1 MKCQAKAKETLIQWV
16 TYFSLLSEKFQV
28 MKYIFLIIF
37 YDIICFLVFAFK
49 MGNFNYKIKSLNYL
63 MIMRAIRLL
72 FSGWSKQMKRF
83 SIPFLFLATLVFFFY
98 LLCLQFGYIPFF
110 QMLLERL
117 SFSLGRRALS
127 FALCK
132 GLGCSGGLAFA
143 ILYLYAL
150 TEAPFL
156 GNTEAPFLGNKM
168 LPGDASSGA
177 STSNQG
183 QSSMGGQIPAST
195 SQPTEVAH
203 RSDPLLTAPD
213 EIKKPLIVDDLRQKE
228 LEKRLNFH
236 FIGKSE
242 EIDTPPYSDCVD
254 AQLLI
259 EKQIEISLRNDGYSR
274 ESILANLNA
283 IRGYLFY
290 PEGVPLKNST
300 LTHHLREMQ
309 KGNNIP
315 YARIKRAIKDLDI
328 FLVKG
333 E

>member
-1 MKCQAKAKETLIQWV
+1 MLKRRLSLTLL
-16 TYFSLLSEKFQV
+16 F
-28 MKYIFLIIF
+28 MA
-37 YDIICFLVFAFK
+37 LVFWV
-49 MGNFNYKIKSLNYL
+49 L
-63 MIMRAIRLL
+63 
-72 FSGWSKQMKRF
+72 
-83 SIPFLFLATLVFFFY
+83 Y
-98 LLCLQFGYIPFF
+98 LLCLKFGYIHFF
-110 QMLLERL
+110 QALFERL

-127 FALCK
+127 FFLRK
-132 GLGCSGGLAFA
+132 MGCYGDLTFA
-143 ILYLYAL
+143 MLYAVTL
-150 TEAPFL
+150 
-156 GNTEAPFLGNKM
+156 TEAPFLGNKM

-183 QSSMGGQIPAST
+183 QSSMGGQIPEST

-213 EIKKPLIVDDLRQKE
+213 EIKKPLIEDDLRQKE

-242 EIDTPPYSDCVD
+242 EIDTIPYSDLIET
-254 AQLLI
+254 QLLI
-259 EKQIEISLRNDGYSR
+259 EKKIEISLRNEGYSR
-274 ESILANLNA
+274 ESIMANRHA

-290 PEGVPLKNST
+290 PEGVPLKNKT

-315 YARIKRAIKDLDI
+315 YARIQKAIKALDL

>member
-1 MKCQAKAKETLIQWV
+1 MLTANLLMLFFLIS
-16 TYFSLLSEKFQV
+16 FF
-28 MKYIFLIIF
+28 IFLYRLYYFRVNRKIIVTRLS
-37 YDIICFLVFAFK
+37 ILI
-49 MGNFNYKIKSLNYL
+49 KIL
-63 MIMRAIRLL
+63 LL
-72 FSGWSKQMKRF
+72 F
-83 SIPFLFLATLVFFFY
+83 FLYIFFY
-98 LLCLQFGYIPFF
+98 LVRIKFYSSLFTFFELGVGSAVIFSVLEEVIPI
-110 QMLLERL
+110 
-117 SFSLGRRALS
+117 S
-127 FALCK
+127 
-132 GLGCSGGLAFA
+132 SGTSGSSSW
-143 ILYLYAL
+143 
-150 TEAPFL
+150 TEDS
-156 GNTEAPFLGNKM
+156 FLGNKM

-213 EIKKPLIVDDLRQKE
+213 EIKKPLVVDDLRQKE

-242 EIDTPPYSDCVD
+242 EIDTLPYRDLID
-254 AQLLI
+254 TQLLI
-259 EKQIEISLRNDGYSR
+259 EKKIEISLRNDGYSR
-274 ESILANLNA
+274 ESVLANLNA

-290 PEGVPLKNST
+290 PSGVPLKNIT
-300 LTHHLREMQ
+300 LTHHLLEMQ

-315 YARIKRAIKDLDI
+315 YARIQRAIAALDL